1 VQIVID
7 ARGTCRMVYDEALD
21 LAALGPSTIRRA
33 SCVEPTAASTWWA
46 DLAPVG
52 GPVLGPFA
60 QRSAALAAEQAW
72 LARHWLLA
80 TTVGRSSARCLMG

>member
-1 VQIVID
+1 VNIVID
-7 ARGTCRMVYDEALD
+7 ADGTCRLVFNEALN

-33 SCVEPTAASTWWA
+33 SRVEPTTASTWLA

-60 QRSAALAAEQAW
+60 KRSAALAAEQDW
-72 LARHWLLA
+72 LERHWLLA
-80 TTVGRSSARCLMG
+80 TMLGR